1 MAKMNRRLDSIT
13 SFRSRTPTNEQTA
26 SNFTNM
32 AFDHSRQRALIP
44 DRKSKVLIENTQG
57 LPSDK
62 PYRPMNSNARPFAL
76 GIDGVGGSKIE
87 MGGSPDDRGTDKFRR
102 Y

>member
-1 MAKMNRRLDSIT
+1 MAKMNRRIDSIT

-32 AFDHSRQRALIP
+32 AFDHSRQRALLP
-44 DRKSKVLIENTQG
+44 DRKARVLVENTHNTDSG
-57 LPSDK
+57 G
-62 PYRPMNSNARPFAL
+62 YRPVNGSGKPFAL
-76 GIDGVGGSKIE
+76 GIDGVGGGGIDV
-87 MGGSPDDRGTDKFRR
+87 GGSPDARGTDKFRR